1 MTTTLFRFLVD
12 VNLPKFFSFFNE
24 PNFLFV
30 SDLSLTMT
38 DTDIW
43 NYALAQNLVILTKDT
58 DFYNRCLLS
67 ESSPKIVHF
76 QIGNYSLKQL
86 HTYFT
91 QNWGKIV
98 AELPNARLII
108 AQENEIE
115 VILF

>member
-1 MTTTLFRFLVD
+1 MSPFRFLID

-24 PNFLFV
+24 ANSIFV
-30 SDLSLTMT
+30 SDLNLTMS

-67 ESSPKIVHF
+67 ETSPKIVHF

-86 HTYFT
+86 HAFFT
-91 QNWGKIV
+91 QNWVKIV
-98 AELPNARLII
+98 TELPNARLII
-108 AQENEIE
+108 AKENEIE
-115 VILF
+115 VVLI